1 MQAPLGADGPWLLR
15 GSQAKGAGKP
25 EVADDDVAVAAE
37 EQVAR
42 LDVTVDDPA
51 LVQLRN
57 SKNLRILES
66 VRGCEYMR

>member
-15 GSQAKGAGKP
+15 GSQAEGAREP
-25 EVADDDVAVAAE
+25 EVADDDVPVAAE

-42 LDVTVDDPA
+42 LDVAVDDA
-51 LVQLRN
+51 ELVQLRN

-66 VRGCEYMR
+66 VRDCE

>member
-1 MQAPLGADGPWLLR
+1 MQAPLGADGPWLLCS
-15 GSQAKGAGKP
+15 SQAEGAREP
-25 EVADDDVAVAAE
+25 EVADDDVAVARE

-42 LDVTVDDPA
+42 LDVAVDDA
-51 LVQLRN
+51 ELVQLRN

>member
-15 GSQAKGAGKP
+15 GSQAKRAREP
-25 EVADDDVAVAAE
+25 EVADDDVPVARE

-42 LDVTVDDPA
+42 LDVAVDDA
-51 LVQLRN
+51 ELVQLRN

-66 VRGCEYMR
+66 ARDCEYMR

>member
-1 MQAPLGADGPWLLR
+1 MHTPLGADGPWLLCS
-15 GSQAKGAGKP
+15 SQAERAGKP
-25 EVADDDVAVAAE
+25 EVANDDVAVAAE

-42 LDVTVDDPA
+42 LDVAVDDA
-51 LVQLRN
+51 ELVQLRN

>member
-1 MQAPLGADGPWLLR
+1 MQAPLGADGPWLLCS
-15 GSQAKGAGKP
+15 SQAEWTREP

-42 LDVTVDDPA
+42 LDVAVDDA
-51 LVQLRN
+51 ELVQLRN
-57 SKNLRILES
+57 SKNLQILES